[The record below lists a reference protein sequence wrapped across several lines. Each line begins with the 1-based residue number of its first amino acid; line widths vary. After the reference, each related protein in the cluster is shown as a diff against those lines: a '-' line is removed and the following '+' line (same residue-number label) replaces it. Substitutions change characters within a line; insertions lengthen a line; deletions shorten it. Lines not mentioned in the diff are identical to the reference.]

1 MYDIQAFELPDHLID
16 RLHRDGRISRE
27 AAIHPNEDQG
37 GFYLLTAGK
46 KSALGVAVGDD
57 IERVHDIGYDWQGIK
72 PRDKAQLCMFHALQ
86 NMDLTVVLGAAGTG
100 KTTVATA
107 YALQQAFRHDKKIV
121 MSKPSCFVGGSSNA
135 IAAVPGDAREKI
147 APYVESF
154 LMALRNMLGSHAEH
168 HLFEMEEK
176 NQLMFQP
183 LELIRGLNFD
193 NHIVIIDEAQ
203 NTTAHELLSLISRVG
218 EHSQCIVMG
227 DPSQI
232 DLDKMHWRDSGLYKL
247 ITSDAFFDDPICTA
261 IKLKAQYRGPLAELA
276 QDVLD
281 ELLGDEDDS
290 YDPYNT

>member
-1 MYDIQAFELPDHLID
+1 MFDIQHIEVPGKLID
-16 RLHRDGRISRE
+16 ELHREGTINRE
-27 AAIHPNEDQG
+27 ATIDPTADDG

-46 KSALGVAVGDD
+46 KSALGVAIGDS
-57 IERVHDIGYDWQGIK
+57 IQRVVEKGMDWQGIK
-72 PRDKAQLCMFHALQ
+72 PRDKAQLCMFHSLS
-86 NMDLTVVLGAAGTG
+86 NFDLTVVLGAAGTG

-107 YALQQAFRHDKKIV
+107 YALHQFFRHEKKIV
-121 MSKPSCFVGGSSNA
+121 LSKPSCFVGGRSNA

-154 LMALRNMLGSHAEH
+154 MGALRSILGDHAEH
-168 HLFEMEEK
+168 HLYEMEEK
-176 NQLMFQP
+176 GNLMFQP

-218 EHSQCIVMG
+218 QHSQCIVMG

-232 DLDKMHWRDSGLYKL
+232 DMDITWQESGLRKL
-247 ITSDAFFDDPICTA
+247 LQSDSFYDDPICQA

-281 ELLGDEDDS
+281 ELLGDEDDINH
-290 YDPYNT
+290 YK

>member
-1 MYDIQAFELPDHLID
+1 MFDIQHLEVPGKLVD
-16 RLHRDGRISRE
+16 KLHREGAILRE
-27 AAIHPNEDQG
+27 AAVHPNEDQG

-46 KSALGVAVGDD
+46 KSALGVASGDD
-57 IERVHDIGYDWQGIK
+57 IQRVVEKGMEWQGIK
-72 PRDKAQLCMFHALQ
+72 PRDKAQLCMFHALA
-86 NMDLTVVLGAAGTG
+86 NFDLTVVLGAAGTG

-107 YALQQAFRHDKKIV
+107 FALQQMFKHDKKIV
-121 MSKPSCFVGGSSNA
+121 MSKPSCFVGGKSNA

-154 LMALRNMLGSHAEH
+154 LGALRGILGDHAEH

-176 NQLMFQP
+176 GMLMFQP

-193 NHIVIIDEAQ
+193 NHVVIIDEAQ

-218 EHSQCIVMG
+218 QHSQCIVMG

-232 DLDKMHWRDSGLYKL
+232 DMDISWSESGLKL
-247 ITSDAFFDDPICTA
+247 LLQSDAFYDDPICTA

-281 ELLGDEDDS
+281 ELLGENEDDDLDT
-290 YDPYNT
+290 Y